1 MGKKLKS
8 LSLVLFSICCT
19 IGFGMSAS
27 ALTMEKDMK
36 ASDITIEDGMVID
49 GAGKFT
55 ITGGLNISDAKD
67 ITIKNVTLDGEGTKD
82 ILLSLSNAGKV
93 VIENVT
99 FKNYTKA
106 GIYGEY
112 MESISVTKSTFDAS
126 GTKNIG
132 DGDYSGNPEEDL
144 IKRSAAGIDLN
155 LGNGAKYDVNVS
167 SIKIVGNT
175 FKNVVATQENSTAG
189 AIKVKVKD
197 ASRLKNIGTVTIADN
212 TFLDNDK
219 DLVVGTNSPTAGTEQ
234 SATGDLEILLD
245 SNTSMKV
252 TNNSAQESTTET
264 LTGNYKLNYAD
275 NKKYELDED
284 LYYIVNED
292 NFDDLENIT
301 SAVLGDDDVKGIA
314 ISVDGISFAI
324 SKENIDENLGEA
336 IDKFDIVPSEETA
349 IEALKKYQGEGVFF
363 VEVTGLD
370 SFKDGISFNTT
381 LDEEFDGRLFVY
393 YYDEENGLQLVSNP
407 NADKGKVEFTFAKN
421 GHYVVSEKDLLASTP
436 SEEVPT
442 EPTPEEVPQTFDAL
456 GVYAIGGA
464 LSVAAIVGAVVYL
477 KRRSA

>member
-1 MGKKLKS
+1 M
-8 LSLVLFSICCT
+8 
-19 IGFGMSAS
+19 
-27 ALTMEKDMK
+27 
-36 ASDITIEDGMVID
+36 
-49 GAGKFT
+49 
-55 ITGGLNISDAKD
+55 
-67 ITIKNVTLDGEGTKD
+67 
-82 ILLSLSNAGKV
+82 
-93 VIENVT
+93 
-99 FKNYTKA
+99 
-106 GIYGEY
+106 
-112 MESISVTKSTFDAS
+112 
-126 GTKNIG
+126 
-132 DGDYSGNPEEDL
+132 
-144 IKRSAAGIDLN
+144 
-155 LGNGAKYDVNVS
+155 
-167 SIKIVGNT
+167 
-175 FKNVVATQENSTAG
+175 
-189 AIKVKVKD
+189 KD

-381 LDEEFDGRLFVY
+381 LDEEFDGKLFVY

>member
-99 FKNYTKA
+99 FKNYT
-106 GIYGEY
+106 
-112 MESISVTKSTFDAS
+112 S

-381 LDEEFDGRLFVY
+381 LDEEFDGKLFVY